1 MTEKDEVKDNIA
13 MKIEELEEKVMNLS
27 KTRNEA
33 GTALNPGSNLLQS
46 AAPHPR
52 FYLVPAFLVLQMT

>member
-27 KTRNEA
+27 KTRNKE
-33 GTALNPGSNLLQS
+33 
-46 AAPHPR
+46 
-52 FYLVPAFLVLQMT
+52 

>member
-27 KTRNEA
+27 QDQK
-33 GTALNPGSNLLQS
+33 
-46 AAPHPR
+46 
-52 FYLVPAFLVLQMT
+52 

>member
-27 KTRNEA
+27 KTRNEV
-33 GTALNPGSNLLQS
+33 GTALNQRLLIQD
-46 AAPHPR
+46 
-52 FYLVPAFLVLQMT
+52 FI